1 MKPFEIHQKQ
11 IRSTITD
18 LQTTIEKLRL
28 LEESFLAQ
36 EEALF
41 VISEFAYDW
50 EYWQDITGN
59 YKYVSP
65 SSEGVTGYTPNDF
78 YKNPNLLQNIIVP
91 DNWQK
96 WKEHRHIMAKG
107 GKVDPMEFKIRARDG
122 EIKWIHHVFRTVFN
136 NAGENIG
143 IRGSNRDISDLKRL
157 QDKLQHVAGHDP
169 LTGLAN
175 RSLFIEHFNHSLAE
189 AARKGWMLV
198 VAYIDLDGFKQ
209 INDTLGHQAGDQVL
223 KKVAMDLKKTMRQED
238 IIARFGGDEFVGLFH
253 VSSHSD
259 AEALKKKILDQI
271 GTEIVCDTFHINIQ
285 LSIGMSVYPT
295 DSTVVDTLFK
305 IADKEMYA
313 MKQRNKSYIKKAQ

>member
-1 MKPFEIHQKQ
+1 MKPFDIHKKQ

-18 LQTTIEKLRL
+18 LQTTIEKLRF

-65 SSEGVTGYTPNDF
+65 SSEGVTGYAPNDF
-78 YKNPNLLQNIIVP
+78 YKDPNLLQDIIVP

-96 WKEHRHIMAKG
+96 WKEHRHTMAKG
-107 GKVDPMEFKIRARDG
+107 GKVDPIEFKIHARDG
-122 EIKWIHHVFRTVFN
+122 EIKWIHHVCRTVFN

-175 RSLFIEHFNHSLAE
+175 RSLFIEHLTHSLAE

-198 VAYIDLDGFKQ
+198 VAYIDLDDFKR

-223 KKVAMDLKKTMRQED
+223 KRVAMDLKKTMRQED

-253 VSSHSD
+253 VSSHAD

-271 GTEIVCDTFHINIQ
+271 GTEIVCDTFQINIQ

-313 MKQRNKSYIKKAQ
+313 MKQRNKSYIKKA